1 MTAYDGCG
9 TGMRIVSRIFRIL
22 SKYGWGTTLVV
33 LAVFAVGFTWSSSD
47 KLYSNI
53 RIFDRIALLVSQN
66 YLLDLDETKLVRA
79 GIDGMLSKLDKYT
92 KYLEGSDYRHLK
104 QETDGR
110 FEGIGV
116 YLDIHHDTLTVTS
129 VQEGTPGYRVGIKPG
144 DRIIAID
151 SVETAGLEI
160 REIRSL
166 MRGPIGSRIALR
178 IYRPGDG
185 QFDIVTERDEVQVKA
200 IPHYAMLSGNVGY
213 IRLMRFSEGCY
224 EELKAAITDL
234 KKQGMESL
242 ALDLRENPGG
252 LLGEAI
258 DVTGA
263 FLPANSIIVEARGRR
278 ESLKGLYVSQNS
290 PIFPDGGLVILVDS
304 QSASAAEI
312 VAGAIQDHDRG
323 VIVGTETY
331 GKGLVQQ
338 ILKLSEQSAL
348 KITASKYYLPAG
360 RCLQKPDWS
369 TFELVSGDVE
379 RQTDEMFA
387 TDSGRPVFGGGGIL
401 PDVYLDEKIE
411 SDFVEALRRESCFF
425 DFATA
430 YIKNHQVTP
439 ELEIDEKI
447 MLDFVEF
454 VKESSFRHE
463 EKDRTAFND
472 FKNSFMAS
480 DGETEEAMELL
491 DQKLLSKEQWLF
503 DSNYLEIAENL
514 KESILLQAFG
524 EENIYDIWVS
534 NQPQITEAV
543 DILSNSQKYNSILAQ
558 R

>member
-1 MTAYDGCG
+1 MNIGSK
-9 TGMRIVSRIFRIL
+9 ILKVLSR
-22 SKYGWGTTLVV
+22 YGWGTTLVV

-92 KYLEGSDYRHLK
+92 KYLEGSEYQHLK
-104 QETDGR
+104 QETDGK

-129 VQEGTPGYRVGIKPG
+129 VQEDAPGYRVGIKPG

-151 SVETAGLEI
+151 SIETAGLEI
-160 REIRSL
+160 KEIRSL
-166 MRGPIGSRIALR
+166 MRGPVGSRIALR
-178 IYRPGDG
+178 IHRPGDG
-185 QFDIVTERDEVQVKA
+185 EYDVVTERGKVEVEA
-200 IPHYAMLSGNVGY
+200 IPYYDMLTENVGY
-213 IRLMRFSEGCY
+213 ARMLRFSEDCH
-224 EELKAAITDL
+224 EELSAAIIDL
-234 KKQGMESL
+234 KRRGMESFIF
-242 ALDLRENPGG
+242 DLRDNPGG

-258 DVTGA
+258 EVSGA
-263 FLPANSIIVEARGRR
+263 FLPANSIIVEVRGRR
-278 ESLKGLYVSQNS
+278 ESLKGLYVSQNP

-304 QSASAAEI
+304 QTASAAEI

-348 KITASKYYLPAG
+348 KITASRYYLPAG

-401 PDVYLDEKIE
+401 PDVYLDEKAE
-411 SDFVEALRRESCFF
+411 SDFIEALKRESCFF

-430 YIKNHQVTP
+430 YIKNHEVTS
-439 ELEIDEKI
+439 ELEIDLNI
-447 MLDFVEF
+447 IQDFVEF
-454 VKESSFRHE
+454 VKASNFRHE
-463 EKDRTAFND
+463 EKDRTAFDD
-472 FKNSFMAS
+472 FQKSFTAL
-480 DGETEEAMELL
+480 DAETENAMELL

-503 DSNYLEIAENL
+503 DSHYLDIAENL

-524 EENIYDIWVS
+524 EENTYDIWVS
-534 NQPQITEAV
+534 NQSQITEAV
-543 DILSNSQKYNSILAQ
+543 DILSDSQKYNSILAQ